1 MELNYKVSEQDYLQV
16 YMYAATRNPIIKKQR
31 KNGLI
36 RMIVFSIIGLC
47 LMYSTSLIS
56 LLVYF
61 LFVVFIFCFY
71 FFYYERKYYE
81 TFYLK
86 NIRTNLKN
94 KIGLNSKVVFGLH
107 DIILTE
113 PNTESKFNYSNIE
126 LIEEIKDYYYLKM
139 ITGER
144 FILPKN
150 AIQNPKE
157 FNEVISRLTKD
168 NHIPLQQEL
177 NWKWR

>member
-16 YMYAATRNPIIKKQR
+16 YMYAATKNPIIKKQR

-61 LFVVFIFCFY
+61 LFVVFIFLFFI

-81 TFYLK
+81 TFLSEKY
-86 NIRTNLKN
+86 KN
-94 KIGLNSKVVFGLH
+94 KSKK
-107 DIILTE
+107 T
-113 PNTESKFNYSNIE
+113 
-126 LIEEIKDYYYLKM
+126 
-139 ITGER
+139 R
-144 FILPKN
+144 
-150 AIQNPKE
+150 
-157 FNEVISRLTKD
+157 
-168 NHIPLQQEL
+168 
-177 NWKWR
+177 

>member
-16 YMYAATRNPIIKKQR
+16 YMYAATKNPIIKKQR

-47 LMYSTSLIS
+47 LMYNTSIIS

-61 LFVVFIFCFY
+61 LFVVFTFCFY
-71 FFYYERKYYE
+71 FLYYERKYYE
-81 TFYLK
+81 KFYLK
-86 NIRTNLKN
+86 SIRTNLKN

-113 PNTESKFNYSNIE
+113 PITESKFNYSNIE
-126 LIEEIKDYYYLKM
+126 LIEEVKDYYYLKM

-144 FILPKN
+144 LIIPKVVILNSEEFSEIINRLKN
-150 AIQNPKE
+150 NYNIQ
-157 FNEVISRLTKD
+157 LY
-168 NHIPLQQEL
+168 QEL